1 MKSVALFF
9 GSFNPIH
16 IGHLAIA
23 NWICEFTEMEE
34 VWFVVS
40 PRNPYK
46 EAIELGDGEDRL
58 EWVRQSVEG
67 YEKFKVCD
75 IEFSM
80 PRPSYTIDTVL
91 KLKEQYPTHQFKII
105 IGTDNW
111 ERFNGWKSYRQLIDE
126 FGLIVYPRKGYEI
139 ETDSLPEKVILI
151 DAPEI
156 DVSSTFIRKSIQE
169 GKEMRFFVDKTI
181 YLPIKKK
188 YRIK

>member
-46 EAIELGDGEDRL
+46 ESTELGDGEDRL
-58 EWVRQSVEG
+58 EWVKQSVMG

-91 KLKEQYPTHQFKII
+91 KLKELYLTHQFKII

-111 ERFNGWKSYRQLIDE
+111 ERFNGWKSYQQLIDE

-139 ETDSLPEKVILI
+139 DPVTLPEKVVLI
-151 DAPEI
+151 NAPEI

-169 GKEMRFFVDKTI
+169 GKEMRFFVDKAI
-181 YLPIKKK
+181 YL
-188 YRIK
+188 RIKMKYSVK